1 MITSIRLCNF
11 FCLLQTRL
19 FSIHFIY
26 VIILN
31 RYKTEV
37 IKMDIGERIRFVR
50 QFRGLTQTELAEKS
64 GLSAD
69 ENGRIRISQ
78 YENGTRVPRKD
89 MLEKISKAL
98 HINSM
103 YLNMDDH
110 TEALDFVFTLLDWDR
125 TTDFIIKKETID
137 NENHY
142 LIDLNTNLFDDFLE
156 AWMQKKA
163 DLKNGKISNDEYIE
177 WTINYPTEK

>member
-1 MITSIRLCNF
+1 
-11 FCLLQTRL
+11 
-19 FSIHFIY
+19 
-26 VIILN
+26 
-31 RYKTEV
+31 
-37 IKMDIGERIRFVR
+37 
-50 QFRGLTQTELAEKS
+50 
-64 GLSAD
+64 
-69 ENGRIRISQ
+69 
-78 YENGTRVPRKD
+78 
-89 MLEKISKAL
+89 
-98 HINSM
+98 M

-156 AWMQKKA
+156 AWIQKKA
-163 DLKNGKISNDEYIE
+163 DLKSGKISNDEYIE

>member
-1 MITSIRLCNF
+1 
-11 FCLLQTRL
+11 
-19 FSIHFIY
+19 
-26 VIILN
+26 
-31 RYKTEV
+31 
-37 IKMDIGERIRFVR
+37 
-50 QFRGLTQTELAEKS
+50 
-64 GLSAD
+64 
-69 ENGRIRISQ
+69 
-78 YENGTRVPRKD
+78 

-137 NENHY
+137 KENHY

-156 AWMQKKA
+156 AWIQKKV

>member
-1 MITSIRLCNF
+1 MFI
-11 FCLLQTRL
+11 LLPETLTLDYLTNEEEGQYLDR
-19 FSIHFIY
+19 
-26 VIILN
+26 
-31 RYKTEV
+31 K
-37 IKMDIGERIRFVR
+37 RIRFVR

-103 YLNMDDH
+103 YLNMNDH
-110 TEALDFVFTLLDWDR
+110 TEALDLFLHYY
-125 TTDFIIKKETID
+125 TTKE
-137 NENHY
+137 
-142 LIDLNTNLFDDFLE
+142 L
-156 AWMQKKA
+156 
-163 DLKNGKISNDEYIE
+163 
-177 WTINYPTEK
+177 